1 MRPQG
6 DDGPVLVPT
15 FKYTLPLFYM
25 LPFYHL
31 VFPEKLKRLLF
42 LDTDLNIQTDLYDV
56 YSHLLKF
63 SETNIMGVALD
74 QTPHYHNIA
83 RHFRN
88 RHPDSPVGNVGK
100 YQVDVSGLL
109 KGLVELMIHSFRA
122 TILE

>member
-1 MRPQG
+1 MRPNG
-6 DDGPVLVPT
+6 DDGPVVVPT

-31 VFPEKLKRLLF
+31 VFPKKLKRLLF

-74 QTPHYHNIA
+74 QTPHYHNIG
-83 RHFRN
+83 RHFRKN
-88 RHPDSPVGNVGK
+88 HPDSPVGNVGK
-100 YQVDVSGLL
+100 FQVKHLDSFFRLI
-109 KGLVELMIHSFRA
+109 ELI
-122 TILE
+122 